1 MKKQLGFAL
10 LMAGA
15 SGLAALTTRQSA
27 NTAWKA
33 VFRENAPENP
43 DTRKTTWPE
52 ALAYGAFSGA
62 LAGVVGVI
70 ARRYASAGWRKAGR
84 RIPRG
89 ER

>member
-15 SGLAALTTRQSA
+15 SGIAALTTRQSA
-27 NTAWKA
+27 NAAWKMM
-33 VFRENAPENP
+33 VGSSPPENP

-52 ALAYGAFSGA
+52 ALVFGAFSGA
-62 LAGVVGVI
+62 LAGMVAVV
-70 ARRYASAGWRKAGR
+70 ARRYASAGWRHSGR